1 MNFYIKKNSNIP
13 LIFSTFLFFIY
24 IYPLYFNGIP
34 LSSRII
40 YAIFGMGIIIYGRYI
55 KLSLLYPLKG
65 LIPIFAVSLLTGILN
80 RTFDFSFAKYCISVL
95 MFFFA
100 AIFVYNILNTF
111 LGKDKIL
118 NIDFLVKLFIIIVTL
133 QSIIS
138 ILMFLIPGFTDTLY
152 AIFSVPESEEATLE
166 DNIGMRLIGLGSY
179 FFAAGVIH
187 GLSLIFTVYLYLKNK
202 INKKWIIVY
211 IFNFFVGL
219 LMARTTVIGFAVSIL
234 FMVIWKPLNVFYIKQ
249 KFKWGIYLV
258 LLFVIALIGIIMVVD
273 EKVLKWAFEFFYNY
287 SDSGS
292 FESSSTNRLKEM
304 YVIPTNF
311 FTYIIGDGKY
321 NLPNG
326 DYYMSTDVGYL
337 RLLYYGG
344 IPMIVSFYF
353 FMYYISKYIVKYN
366 TSIIDK
372 YLFFII
378 FLYLIILNFKGLA
391 DLNSVLVIIY
401 IFSYLNYYQTNK
413 FINNNHDRSI
423 YNNTSI

>member
-1 MNFYIKKNSNIP
+1 MNFYIKKNSDIL

-40 YAIFGMGIIIYGRYI
+40 YAILGMGTIIYGRYI

-65 LIPIFAVSLLTGILN
+65 LIPIFAVSILTGIIN
-80 RTFDFSFAKYCISVL
+80 RTFDFCFAKYCISVL

-100 AIFVYNILNTF
+100 AIFVYNILNFIYKRNQT
-111 LGKDKIL
+111 L
-118 NIDFLVKLFIIIVTL
+118 NIDFLIKLFIICVTI

-138 ILMFLIPGFTDTLY
+138 ILMFLIPSFTETLY
-152 AIFSVPESEEATLE
+152 TFFSVPESEEATLE
-166 DNIGMRLIGLGSY
+166 ENIGMRLVGLGSY

-187 GLSLIFTVYLYLKNK
+187 GLSLIFIVYLYLKNK
-202 INKKWIIVY
+202 IKRKWIIVY

-219 LMARTTVIGFAVSIL
+219 LMARTTVIGFAVSII
-234 FMVIWKPLNVFYIKQ
+234 FMIIWKPLNIFYIKQ
-249 KFKWGIYLV
+249 KFKWGIYLIF
-258 LLFVIALIGIIMVVD
+258 LFIIALIGIIMVVD
-273 EKVLKWAFEFFYNY
+273 EEVLKWAFEFFYNY

-311 FTYIIGDGKY
+311 FTYLIGDGKY
-321 NLPNG
+321 NLPEG
-326 DYYMSTDVGYL
+326 GYYMSTDVGYL

-344 IPMIVSFYF
+344 IPMIISFYF
-353 FMYYISKYIVKYN
+353 FMYYISKYIIKYN

-391 DLNSVLVIIY
+391 DLNSVLIIIY
-401 IFSYLNYYQTNK
+401 IFSYLNYYQRKHSVNPVK
-413 FINNNHDRSI
+413 FQP
-423 YNNTSI
+423 

>member
-1 MNFYIKKNSNIP
+1 MNFYIKKNCNIP

-40 YAIFGMGIIIYGRYI
+40 YAILGMGAIIYGRYI

-65 LIPIFAVSLLTGILN
+65 LIPIFTVSLFTGILN

-100 AIFVYNILNTF
+100 AIFVYNILKTF

-118 NIDFLVKLFIIIVTL
+118 NIDFLIKLFIIIVTL

-234 FMVIWKPLNVFYIKQ
+234 FMIIWKPLNVFYIKQ

-258 LLFVIALIGIIMVVD
+258 SLFVIALIGIIMVVD
-273 EKVLKWAFEFFYNY
+273 EEVLKWAFEFFYNY

-304 YVIPTNF
+304 YVIPTNI
-311 FTYIIGDGKY
+311 FTYLIGDGKY
-321 NLPNG
+321 NLPEG
-326 DYYMSTDVGYL
+326 GYYMSTDVGYL

>member
-1 MNFYIKKNSNIP
+1 M
-13 LIFSTFLFFIY
+13 
-24 IYPLYFNGIP
+24 YFNGFP

-40 YAIFGMGIIIYGRYI
+40 YAILGMGIIIYGRYI

-65 LIPIFAVSLLTGILN
+65 LIPIFAVSLLTGIIN
-80 RTFDFSFAKYCISVL
+80 RTFDFCFAKYCISVL

-118 NIDFLVKLFIIIVTL
+118 NIDFFVKLFIIIVTL

-166 DNIGMRLIGLGSY
+166 ENIGMRLIGLGSY
-179 FFAAGVIH
+179 FFAAGIIH

-234 FMVIWKPLNVFYIKQ
+234 FMIIWKPLNVFYIKQ
-249 KFKWGIYLV
+249 KFKWGT
-258 LLFVIALIGIIMVVD
+258 LFVILFIIALLGILMVVNED
-273 EKVLKWAFEFFYNY
+273 ILKWAFEFFYNY
-287 SDSGS
+287 SSSGS
-292 FESSSTNRLKEM
+292 FESTSTNELKEM
-304 YVIPTNF
+304 YVIPTNI
-311 FTYIIGDGKY
+311 FTYLIGDGKY
-321 NLPNG
+321 NLPEG
-326 DYYMSTDVGYL
+326 EYYMSTDVGYL

-344 IPMIVSFYF
+344 IPMIISFYF
-353 FMYYISKYIVKYN
+353 FMYYISKYIIKYN

-378 FLYLIILNFKGLA
+378 FLYLLILSFKGLA
-391 DLNSVLVIIY
+391 DLNAVLILLY
-401 IFSYLNYYQTNK
+401 IFSYFSHNLMPK
-413 FINNNHDRSI
+413 FIDSNHITNNSI
-423 YNNTSI
+423 